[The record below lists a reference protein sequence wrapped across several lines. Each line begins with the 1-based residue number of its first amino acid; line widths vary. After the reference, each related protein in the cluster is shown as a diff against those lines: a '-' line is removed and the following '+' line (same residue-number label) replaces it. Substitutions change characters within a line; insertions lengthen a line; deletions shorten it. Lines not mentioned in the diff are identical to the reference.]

1 MCGGKRKRVC
11 DAKTLCAHVGVLLF
25 PEWQKDKQF
34 PVVQAA
40 TPTGSYQR
48 LCVLIKVLAWLLQL
62 SDVFTSVKK

>member
-40 TPTGSYQR
+40 TPTGSYQVTS
-48 LCVLIKVLAWLLQL
+48 LCAY
-62 SDVFTSVKK
+62 